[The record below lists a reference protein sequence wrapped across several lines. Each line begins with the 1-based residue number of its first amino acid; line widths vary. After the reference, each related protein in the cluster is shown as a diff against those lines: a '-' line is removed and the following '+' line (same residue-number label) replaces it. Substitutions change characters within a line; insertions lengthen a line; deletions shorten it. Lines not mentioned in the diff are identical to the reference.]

1 MLIEVS
7 IGEGLDKISI
17 LEIKRDKIKDKIQ
30 LQNIDKELLLLKET
44 YTGYSVEQEYKEL
57 LSVNKKLWDVED
69 KLREKETKNSFDGE
83 FTNLA
88 RSVYKL
94 NDNRAQIKKNLNLR
108 KGSEIVEEKSYK
120 K

>member
-7 IGEGLDKISI
+7 IGEVLDKITI
-17 LEIKRDKIKDKIQ
+17 LEIKKEKIKNKIQ
-30 LQNIDKELLLLKET
+30 LQNIDKELLLLKEK
-44 YTGYSVEQEYKEL
+44 YTEYRAEQEYKEL
-57 LSVNKKLWDVED
+57 LYVNRELWDVED
-69 KLREKETKNSFDGE
+69 RLREKETENSFDSE